1 MNLLML
7 TLVGCLVLAEPVR
20 VEIGSQGTQI
30 EGTIASSTPQG
41 LHLQREDQISIII
54 PWYELRAGQLPEGAN
69 ASYASLAQN
78 AWRAHARLD
87 RGDSI
92 GALPIYQSLARTYL
106 WEQGPQ
112 SMDVCDG
119 LARCLISSER
129 RKQAIEPMLAWFVAG
144 GLPGAESYAPSSSY
158 DEDLQVRKD
167 LPPIFADSDAG
178 RCVESI
184 NAPAR
189 TQLLHAYYALVAAS
203 ESDRSEW
210 FERIEELKRTYRTR
224 DAGLVLIEQ
233 LCFAQALPEESG
245 RRGARYSL
253 TRRTQTQR
261 GTWIEVWARLGIGVS
276 KIRSDDENER
286 DEGVIELVHIIVRLG
301 DVEPGL
307 TLLAAQIAQ
316 DELARTGRASWGDT
330 LMQEAQR
337 NIQSANART
346 IGTTG
351 VQEP

>member
-7 TLVGCLVLAEPVR
+7 TLVGCLMLAEPVR
-20 VEIGSQGTQI
+20 VEIGSQIEPI
-30 EGTIASSTPQG
+30 EGTITSSTPQG
-41 LHLQREDQISIII
+41 IHLQREDQTSIII
-54 PWYELRAGQLPEGAN
+54 PWYELRAGQMPEGAN

-119 LARCLISSER
+119 LVRCLIGSER
-129 RKQAIEPMLAWFVAG
+129 RKQAIEPMLAWFVAD
-144 GLPGAESYAPSSSY
+144 GLPGAESYAATSIY

-167 LPPIFADSDAG
+167 LPPVFAETDAG

-184 NAPAR
+184 DAPSR

-203 ESDRSEW
+203 ESDRSAW
-210 FERIEELKRTYRTR
+210 FERIEVLKRANRAR

-233 LCFAQALPEESG
+233 LCFAQAHPEESG
-245 RRGARYSL
+245 RRGARDSL
-253 TRRTQTQR
+253 KRRTQTQR
-261 GTWIEVWARLGIGVS
+261 GTWIEVWSRLGIGVS
-276 KIRSDDENER
+276 KIRSENANER

-316 DELARTGRASWGDT
+316 DELARTDRASWGSA